1 MMTSTAMSQSISP
14 GVSLPPS
21 AMPPSGNTGKPAPS
35 PGKPGYGGNLDLS
48 LMRNQLEEAR
58 RAEARANQAY
68 KALKREHN
76 DALAQLKDVDKRIN
90 EAVATQTKLQDSPLK
105 AYSSLQRRTVNK
117 FGLGQISNRQSFG
130 LAAITVLLGITAIIG
145 RVE

>member
-1 MMTSTAMSQSISP
+1 MLSPATSPRLSP
-14 GVSLPPS
+14 GVTLVPATSLPP
-21 AMPPSGNTGKPAPS
+21 GNTGKTDTSPS
-35 PGKPGYGGNLDLS
+35 NTNYGSNVDLS
-48 LMRNQLEEAR
+48 FMRNQLEEAQ

-76 DALAQLKDVDKRIN
+76 DALNQLKDVDKRIN
-90 EAVATQTKLQDSPLK
+90 EAVAAQTKLQDSPLK

-130 LAAITVLLGITAIIG
+130 LAAINILLGITAIIG

>member
-1 MMTSTAMSQSISP
+1 MLSPATSPRLSP
-14 GVSLPPS
+14 GVTLVPATSL
-21 AMPPSGNTGKPAPS
+21 PSGNTGKTDTSPS
-35 PGKPGYGGNLDLS
+35 NTNYGSNVDLS
-48 LMRNQLEEAR
+48 FMRNQLEEAQ

-76 DALAQLKDVDKRIN
+76 DALNQLKDVDKRIN
-90 EAVATQTKLQDSPLK
+90 EAVAAQTKLQDSPLK

-130 LAAITVLLGITAIIG
+130 LAAITILLGITAIIG